1 MQCIGTNGAL
11 AHLARAF
18 DWQSKGDEFESRML
32 HSNNEPDTCCVRF
45 IVYSAEGSEGLMS
58 VKKHTAEGSDNLMPV
73 SWFLPE
79 IILYYTLYKRMPHYH
94 KPVPVPY
101 SAGSLINTGIVH
113 KKDSCRHI
121 FFTH

>member
-32 HSNNEPDTCCVRF
+32 HSNNEPDTTRARF

-58 VKKHTAEGSDNLMPV
+58 AKKHTAKVP
-73 SWFLPE
+73 
-79 IILYYTLYKRMPHYH
+79 IILCRFRGSYLKLFSIIHFTSECPITINLFQCHIP
-94 KPVPVPY
+94 PVASSTP
-101 SAGSLINTGIVH
+101 A
-113 KKDSCRHI
+113 
-121 FFTH
+121 